1 MTVNIKHRVTGEI
14 LHTHNGR
21 SLLMA
26 NLRGANMHSAD
37 LRNADLR
44 NADLSGADLSG
55 ADLSGADL
63 SGAGL
68 IDGGQRSDGYRFV
81 AWFKAGEL
89 RIRAGCRDFTMAQAR
104 AHWAATRG
112 GTPLGEETTAM
123 LDHMERVAK
132 IRGLMP

>member
-55 ADLSGADL
+55 A
-63 SGAGL
+63 GL
-68 IDGGQRSDGYRFV
+68 IAGGQRSDGYRFV